1 MGKISNLTHIFQMGW
16 FNHQLGAIL
25 PLQVVG
31 AAVMANVVQQTQSE
45 TQGVVKMGWLDG
57 HGGIGGLSDLRGD
70 GWF

>member
-1 MGKISNLTHIFQMGW
+1 MGW

-45 TQGVVKMGWLDG
+45 TQGVVKMVWLDG
-57 HGGIGGLSDLRGD
+57 HGGNWWVVNILGGM